1 MTQERIKVDMKLVEE
16 LNELSAVIMQQSNKL
31 HKNYTIEIQ
40 NEIADVQVWLT
51 EYASYFDENYISN
64 RIIEKYKK
72 YKL

>member
-1 MTQERIKVDMKLVEE
+1 MTHEKIQVDMKLAEE
-16 LNELSAVIMQQSNKL
+16 LNELSTVIMQQNNNS
-31 HKNYTIEIQ
+31 HRDYTIQIQ

>member
-16 LNELSAVIMQQSNKL
+16 LNELSTIIMQQSNKL
-31 HKNYTIEIQ
+31 YNDYTIEIQ